1 MPNVLDF
8 AILAAALGLTLVE
21 HYVGWPRWRAA
32 IAAGAP
38 QARIRGY
45 RIVLA
50 EEWLVTIAILLRW
63 ATTDRPWAAL
73 WLVRP
78 TPWGLAAAS
87 VLIAVTAW
95 FLLARGRTVARLSS
109 ESRLAAGRRLGTIG
123 DSLPRTPREHRWFM
137 ALSITAGFCEELLYR
152 GFVVWALTPT
162 LGLYGAAATSV
173 IIFGIGH
180 AYQGRAGTIGS
191 TLTGAVLAALALAAH
206 SVIPGM
212 VLHAMIDLGGG
223 RTAYA
228 ILRETAPTGSS
239 V

>member
-1 MPNVLDF
+1 MPGAVDF

-21 HYVGWPRWRAA
+21 HFVGWPRLRAA

-38 QARIRGY
+38 EARIRGY
-45 RIVLA
+45 RIVLT
-50 EEWLVTIAILLRW
+50 EEWLVTIAILVRW
-63 ATTDRPWAAL
+63 GTTSRSWAAL

-78 TPWGLAAAS
+78 TPWGLAVAS
-87 VLIAVTAW
+87 LLTAVTAGL
-95 FLLARGRTVARLSS
+95 LLAQARTVARLSP
-109 ESRLAAGRRLGTIG
+109 ESRGAAGRRLGTIG

-137 ALSITAGFCEELLYR
+137 ALALTAGFCEELIYR
-152 GFVVWALTPT
+152 GFIVWALTPT
-162 LGLYGAAATSV
+162 LGLYGAAVASV

-180 AYQGRAGTIGS
+180 AYQGRAGTIRA

-223 RTAYA
+223 HTAYA
-228 ILRETAPTGSS
+228 LLRETGPTRSS